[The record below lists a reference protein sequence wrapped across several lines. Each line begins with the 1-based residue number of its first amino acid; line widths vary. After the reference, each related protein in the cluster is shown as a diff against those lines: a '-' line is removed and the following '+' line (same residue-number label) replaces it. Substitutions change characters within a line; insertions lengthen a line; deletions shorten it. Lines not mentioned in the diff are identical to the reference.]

1 MCFRRFE
8 FDQHRECRGCTHAG
22 DVDSDSDGP
31 PELDWTHSSEDEGP
45 PGLHPSSESENER
58 ESQDERESPTHFGD
72 IEPEDLLDKAIAR
85 NSVRE
90 TLLVT
95 CVEIIAL
102 QAIDEMRLQS
112 QSTVDN
118 SNVIHPH
125 GLIDESRV
133 GTDDGSRGGGSRSRR
148 HSPPRILKPRSR
160 LLSIMIENDKSEDL
174 PLVD

>member
-1 MCFRRFE
+1 M
-8 FDQHRECRGCTHAG
+8 
-22 DVDSDSDGP
+22 DS
-31 PELDWTHSSEDEGP
+31 P

-58 ESQDERESPTHFGD
+58 ESSTAEFDLNSRSNCLLLGG
-72 IEPEDLLDKAIAR
+72 IGPEDLLDKATAR
-85 NSVRE
+85 NSIRE
-90 TLLVT
+90 TLSPA
-95 CVEIIAL
+95 CAEITTL
-102 QAIDEMRLQS
+102 QVVDEMRLQS

-125 GLIDESRV
+125 GPIDESRV